1 MADSE
6 LIVNISIIT
15 IQSMLMPTRL
25 MKKIDL
31 EKAEYKEENSNTGNL
46 RGVITLFISIYYL
59 SPTKLLQLYT
69 IKVTVITGNIE

>member
-31 EKAEYKEENSNTGNL
+31 EKAEYKEENSNTVTWRVL
-46 RGVITLFISIYYL
+46 SHFSLVYITYLPPSYYN
-59 SPTKLLQLYT
+59 STP
-69 IKVTVITGNIE
+69 

>member
-46 RGVITLFISIYYL
+46 KGVITLFISI
-59 SPTKLLQLYT
+59 LLISHQ
-69 IKVTVITGNIE
+69 VTTTLHHKSDSHNRQY

>member
-46 RGVITLFISIYYL
+46 KGVITLFISICYL